1 MTLSEYK
8 RQNPTRLTKE
18 SLEEL
23 VSYYQNSKVSDDTT
37 FQNLQL
43 EATLVGGKKYAD
55 ELLNDNKKENMKQ
68 NVQALASDKNNNTEL
83 FEQLLKGLG
92 FDSLYL
98 KSASVVVETVNGSS
112 YTITLADVSRTVTD

>member
-23 VSYYQNSKVSDDTT
+23 VSYYQNSKVSDDIT
-37 FQNLQL
+37 FQSLQL

-55 ELLNDNKKENMKQ
+55 ELLDFNNKKENMT
-68 NVQALASDKNNNTEL
+68 NNKN
-83 FEQLLKGLG
+83 
-92 FDSLYL
+92 DSNEVY
-98 KSASVVVETVNGSS
+98 K
-112 YTITLADVSRTVTD
+112 II